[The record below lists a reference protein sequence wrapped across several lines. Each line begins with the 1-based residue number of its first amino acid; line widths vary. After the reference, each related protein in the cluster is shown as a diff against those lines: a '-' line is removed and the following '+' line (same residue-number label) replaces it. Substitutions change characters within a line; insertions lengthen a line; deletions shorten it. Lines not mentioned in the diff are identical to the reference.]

1 MVPVPLPTN
10 MLQQAGQDGKTVFKA
25 QINVDKKE
33 YNPHAKNP
41 PELSNNLITDLI
53 KEFHS
58 KKVSG
63 ANMNNIIQG
72 MGLDPNLVDKFH
84 QNHPLSTDNLPP
96 GGDYASPE
104 RISHQ
109 QQNTNTEP

>member
-1 MVPVPLPTN
+1 MVPVPLPES
-10 MLQQAGQDGKTVFKA
+10 MQQTGQDGKTVFKA

-33 YNPHAKNP
+33 YNPHARNP

-58 KKVSG
+58 KKVTG
-63 ANMNNIIQG
+63 QNMNNIIQG

-84 QNHPLSTDNLPP
+84 QNHP
-96 GGDYASPE
+96 
-104 RISHQ
+104 
-109 QQNTNTEP
+109 